1 MGPVVNS
8 CSPEGHL
15 PMDFEPGVFLMA
27 WEILEVVV
35 NI

>member
-15 PMDFEPGVFLMA
+15 PMDFEPGMFFDLGDSRSCS
-27 WEILEVVV
+27 
-35 NI
+35 